1 MIILDV
7 LETLD
12 SLQFAAQEDIKKK
25 QIKSSHPEYH
35 FDKLRMYFGEDYTI
49 NGITISIPTIGDI
62 LNIGEQNFYQAI
74 SPFINNSTSIRV
86 FLYDAF
92 KKDWNKT
99 KDIEVF
105 YILYQILEAQN
116 KSAKEKNPDCMD
128 IFDPLKLIF
137 KDFSFDGFV
146 LTPAKKNIKDGEYNH
161 LALYNEEKNIIIFDD
176 EYLEIAEYI
185 RTMMN
190 QHPKVE
196 RAKGKTTK
204 QWILQEDRMKAEQ
217 DDKKKCTST
226 LLPLISSCINH
237 PGFKYKLEELKQVN
251 ICQFMDSVNRIQK
264 YEQGTAAL
272 HGIYGGMVSA
282 KDIPEDLINF
292 MGDI

>member
-1 MIILDV
+1 M

-12 SLQFAAQEDIKKK
+12 NLQSAAEEDIKKK
-25 QIKSSHPEYH
+25 QEKSHNPEYH
-35 FDKLRMYFGEDYTI
+35 FDKLKMYFGEDYTI

-62 LNIGEQNFYQAI
+62 GESKFYQAI
-74 SPFINNSTSIRV
+74 SPFISNSTSIRV
-86 FLYDAF
+86 LLYDVF

-105 YILYQILEAQN
+105 YILYQLLED
-116 KSAKEKNPDCMD
+116 KE
-128 IFDPLKLIF
+128 PLKLLF
-137 KDFSFDGFV
+137 KDFSFDGFE
-146 LTPAKKNIKDGEYNH
+146 LIQARKNVDDPEYNH
-161 LALYNEEKNIIIFDD
+161 LALFNHDD
-176 EYLEIAEYI
+176 EYMEIAEFS

-190 QHPKVE
+190 VHPKVE
-196 RAKGKTTK
+196 KAKGKTTTK

-226 LLPLISSCINH
+226 LLPLVSSCINH

-292 MGDI
+292 MGEL

>member
-1 MIILDV
+1 MDV
-7 LETLD
+7 LETLN
-12 SLQFAAQEDIKKK
+12 SLQSAAEKDEVKK
-25 QIKSSHPEYH
+25 QEVNKKPEYH
-35 FDKLRMYFGEDYTI
+35 FDKLKMYFGEDYTI

-62 LNIGEQNFYQAI
+62 LNIGESKFYQAI
-74 SPFINNSTSIRV
+74 SPFISNSTSIRV
-86 FLYDAF
+86 LLYDVF

-105 YILYQILEAQN
+105 YILYQLLED
-116 KSAKEKNPDCMD
+116 KE
-128 IFDPLKLIF
+128 PLKLLF
-137 KDFSFDGFV
+137 KDFSFDGFE
-146 LTPAKKNIKDGEYNH
+146 LIQARKNVDDPEYNH
-161 LALYNEEKNIIIFDD
+161 LALFNQDKNMIIYDD
-176 EYLEIAEYI
+176 EYMEIAEFI
-185 RTMMN
+185 RAMMN
-190 QHPKVE
+190 VHPKVE
-196 RAKGKTTK
+196 KAKGKTTK

-226 LLPLISSCINH
+226 LLPLVSSCINH
-237 PGFKYKLEELKQVN
+237 PGFKYRLEELKQVN

>member
-1 MIILDV
+1 MDV

-105 YILYQILEAQN
+105 YILYQILEVQN

-146 LTPAKKNIKDGEYNH
+146 LTPVKKNIKDGEYNH

-196 RAKGKTTK
+196 RAKGRTTK

>member
-1 MIILDV
+1 MDV

-12 SLQFAAQEDIKKK
+12 NLQSAVEEDKKKK
-25 QIKSSHPEYH
+25 QGISHHPEYH
-35 FDKLRMYFGEDYTI
+35 FDKLKMYFGEDYTI

-62 LNIGEQNFYQAI
+62 LDIGESKFYQAI
-74 SPFINNSTSIRV
+74 SPFLSNSTSIRV
-86 FLYDAF
+86 LLYDVF

-105 YILYQILEAQN
+105 YILYQLLED
-116 KSAKEKNPDCMD
+116 KE
-128 IFDPLKLIF
+128 PLKLLF
-137 KDFSFDGFV
+137 KDFSFDRFE
-146 LTPAKKNIKDGEYNH
+146 LIQARKNIDDPEYNH
-161 LALYNEEKNIIIFDD
+161 LALFNQDKNMIIYDD
-176 EYLEIAEYI
+176 EYMEIAEFI

-217 DDKKKCTST
+217 DGKKKGTST
-226 LLPLISSCINH
+226 LLPLVSSCINH

>member
-1 MIILDV
+1 MDV
-7 LETLD
+7 LETLN
-12 SLQFAAQEDIKKK
+12 SLQSAAEKDEVKK
-25 QIKSSHPEYH
+25 QEVNKKPEYH
-35 FDKLRMYFGEDYTI
+35 FDKLKMYFGEDYTI

-62 LNIGEQNFYQAI
+62 LNIGESKFYQAI
-74 SPFINNSTSIRV
+74 SPFISNSTSIRV
-86 FLYDAF
+86 LLYDVF

-105 YILYQILEAQN
+105 YILYQLLED
-116 KSAKEKNPDCMD
+116 KE
-128 IFDPLKLIF
+128 PLKLLF
-137 KDFSFDGFV
+137 KDFSFDGFE
-146 LTPAKKNIKDGEYNH
+146 LIQARKNVDDLEYNH
-161 LALYNEEKNIIIFDD
+161 LALFNQDKNMIIYDD
-176 EYLEIAEYI
+176 EYMEIAEFI

-190 QHPKVE
+190 VHPKVE
-196 RAKGKTTK
+196 KAKGKTTK

-217 DDKKKCTST
+217 DDKKKGAST
-226 LLPLISSCINH
+226 LLPLVSSCINH

>member
-1 MIILDV
+1 MDV

-12 SLQFAAQEDIKKK
+12 NLQSAAEEDVKKK
-25 QIKSSHPEYH
+25 QEKSRKPEYH
-35 FDKLRMYFGEDYTI
+35 FDKLKMYFGEDYTI

-62 LNIGEQNFYQAI
+62 LNIGESKFYQAI
-74 SPFINNSTSIRV
+74 SPFISNSTSIRV
-86 FLYDAF
+86 LLYDVF

-105 YILYQILEAQN
+105 YILFQLLED
-116 KSAKEKNPDCMD
+116 KE
-128 IFDPLKLIF
+128 
-137 KDFSFDGFV
+137 DFSFQGFE
-146 LTPAKKNIKDGEYNH
+146 LIQARKNVDDPEYNH
-161 LALYNEEKNIIIFDD
+161 LALFNQDKNMIIYDD
-176 EYLEIAEYI
+176 EYMEIAEFI
-185 RTMMN
+185 RAMMN
-190 QHPKVE
+190 VHPKVE
-196 RAKGKTTK
+196 KAKGRTTK

-217 DDKKKCTST
+217 DDKKKGTST
-226 LLPLISSCINH
+226 LLPLVSSCINH

>member
-1 MIILDV
+1 MDV

-12 SLQFAAQEDIKKK
+12 NLQSAVEEDKKKK
-25 QIKSSHPEYH
+25 QGISHHPEYH
-35 FDKLRMYFGEDYTI
+35 FDKLKMYFGEDYTI

-62 LNIGEQNFYQAI
+62 LDIGESKFYQAI
-74 SPFINNSTSIRV
+74 SPFLSNSTSIRV
-86 FLYDAF
+86 LLYDVF

-105 YILYQILEAQN
+105 YILYQLLED
-116 KSAKEKNPDCMD
+116 KE
-128 IFDPLKLIF
+128 PLKLLF
-137 KDFSFDGFV
+137 KDFSFDRFE
-146 LTPAKKNIKDGEYNH
+146 LIQARKNIDDPEYNH
-161 LALYNEEKNIIIFDD
+161 LALFNQDM
-176 EYLEIAEYI
+176 EIAEFI

-217 DDKKKCTST
+217 DGKKKGTST
-226 LLPLISSCINH
+226 LLPLVSSCINH

-282 KDIPEDLINF
+282 KDIPEYLINF

>member
-1 MIILDV
+1 MDV

-12 SLQFAAQEDIKKK
+12 SLQSAVEEDKKKK
-25 QIKSSHPEYH
+25 QIKTSHSEYH
-35 FDKLRMYFGEDYTI
+35 FDKLKMYFGEDYTI

-86 FLYDAF
+86 FLYDTF

-105 YILYQILEAQN
+105 YILYQILEVQN
-116 KSAKEKNPDCMD
+116 KAAKEKNPDCMD

-146 LTPAKKNIKDGEYNH
+146 LTPAKKNIKNEEYNH

-176 EYLEIAEYI
+176 EYFIALSTNI
-185 RTMMN
+185 
-190 QHPKVE
+190 V
-196 RAKGKTTK
+196 AKIVQPDIATI
-204 QWILQEDRMKAEQ
+204 ILSSSN
-217 DDKKKCTST
+217 ST
-226 LLPLISSCINH
+226 
-237 PGFKYKLEELKQVN
+237 
-251 ICQFMDSVNRIQK
+251 
-264 YEQGTAAL
+264 
-272 HGIYGGMVSA
+272 
-282 KDIPEDLINF
+282 
-292 MGDI
+292 

>member
-1 MIILDV
+1 MDV
-7 LETLD
+7 LETLN
-12 SLQFAAQEDIKKK
+12 SLQSAAEKDEVKK
-25 QIKSSHPEYH
+25 QEVNKKPEYH
-35 FDKLRMYFGEDYTI
+35 FDKLKMYFGEDYTI

-62 LNIGEQNFYQAI
+62 LNIGESKFYQAI
-74 SPFINNSTSIRV
+74 SPFISNSTSIRV
-86 FLYDAF
+86 LLYDVF

-105 YILYQILEAQN
+105 YILYQLLED
-116 KSAKEKNPDCMD
+116 KE
-128 IFDPLKLIF
+128 PLKLLF
-137 KDFSFDGFV
+137 KDFSFDGFE
-146 LTPAKKNIKDGEYNH
+146 LIQARKNVDDPEYNH
-161 LALYNEEKNIIIFDD
+161 LALFNKDKNMIIYDD
-176 EYLEIAEYI
+176 EYMEIAEFI
-185 RTMMN
+185 RAMMN
-190 QHPKVE
+190 VHPKVE
-196 RAKGKTTK
+196 KAKGKTTK

-226 LLPLISSCINH
+226 LLPLVSSCINH
-237 PGFKYKLEELKQVN
+237 PGFKYRLEELKQVN

>member
-1 MIILDV
+1 MDV
-7 LETLD
+7 LETLN
-12 SLQFAAQEDIKKK
+12 SLQSAAEKDEVKK
-25 QIKSSHPEYH
+25 QEVNKKPEYH
-35 FDKLRMYFGEDYTI
+35 FDKLKMYFGEDYTI

-62 LNIGEQNFYQAI
+62 LNIGESKFYQAI
-74 SPFINNSTSIRV
+74 SPFISNSTSIRV
-86 FLYDAF
+86 LLYDVF

-105 YILYQILEAQN
+105 YILYQLLED
-116 KSAKEKNPDCMD
+116 KE
-128 IFDPLKLIF
+128 PLKLLF
-137 KDFSFDGFV
+137 KDFSFDGFE
-146 LTPAKKNIKDGEYNH
+146 LIQARKNVDDPEYNH
-161 LALYNEEKNIIIFDD
+161 LALFNKDKNMIIYDD
-176 EYLEIAEYI
+176 EYMEIAEFI
-185 RTMMN
+185 RAMMN
-190 QHPKVE
+190 VHPKVE
-196 RAKGKTTK
+196 KAKGKTTK

-226 LLPLISSCINH
+226 LLPLVSSCINH

>member
-1 MIILDV
+1 LDV

-105 YILYQILEAQN
+105 YILYQILEVQN

-292 MGDI
+292 IGDI